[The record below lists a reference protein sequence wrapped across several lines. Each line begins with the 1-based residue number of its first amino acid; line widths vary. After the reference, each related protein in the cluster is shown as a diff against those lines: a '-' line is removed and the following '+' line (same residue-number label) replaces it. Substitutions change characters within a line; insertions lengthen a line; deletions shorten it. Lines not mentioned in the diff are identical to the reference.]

1 LVLDI
6 LGHPNE
12 NYINFRKF
20 LWSSL
25 IFLSTISTLLLSI
38 CFYYPNL
45 LMISLCFFNILL
57 GILVY
62 GMYYDMNRFIIQN
75 NIEEFHID

>member
-1 LVLDI
+1 MVLDI

-12 NYINFRKF
+12 NYLNFRKF

-25 IFLSTISTLLLSI
+25 IFLSTISSLLLSI

-45 LMISLCFFNILL
+45 LMISLCLFNILL